1 MMNKIRLTLISFLA
15 YFIMSGMLSPI
26 GIILGP
32 MADHFEQ
39 PIKVISAQFSW
50 LTMGILVGS
59 VLALGIFY

>member
-15 YFIMSGMLSPI
+15 YLIMSGMLSPI

-32 MADHFEQ
+32 MADHSEQ
-39 PIKVISAQFSW
+39 PITVISAQFSW